1 MTFTDKICHTAFVHT
16 LGANHK
22 HLSIYLWLKLIK
34 TENHFPY
41 GIFVWNVLEYSVETG
56 NITTTFTP
64 LLKKYLQSCRIR
76 KVVQKQI
83 FLTILKN
90 AERKRFRRAASCL
103 NQNMISRPRYE
114 IIFSTLFLPFFF
126 TKLVW
131 RTLAKIRTINN
142 FLGISLLTAI
152 EKQFMTFHH

>member
-1 MTFTDKICHTAFVHT
+1 MTFTDKICHTVFVET

-41 GIFVWNVLEYSVETG
+41 GIFIWNVLEYSVETG

-64 LLKKYLQSCRIR
+64 LLKKYLQSCRIW

-83 FLTILKN
+83 FFDNLKKCRTKTIPK
-90 AERKRFRRAASCL
+90 SC
-103 NQNMISRPRYE
+103 I
-114 IIFSTLFLPFFF
+114 LFKPNYDFK
-126 TKLVW
+126 TKIW
-131 RTLAKIRTINN
+131 NN
-142 FLGISLLTAI
+142 FFNFISSFFLHKASVEVPSKNTDH
-152 EKQFMTFHH
+152 Q